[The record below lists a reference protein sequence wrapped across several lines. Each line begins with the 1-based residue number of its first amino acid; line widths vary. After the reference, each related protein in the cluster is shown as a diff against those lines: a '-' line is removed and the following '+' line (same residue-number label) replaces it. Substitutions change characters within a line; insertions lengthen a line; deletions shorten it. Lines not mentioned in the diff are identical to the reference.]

1 MLRGEMVMSAQGSG
15 PLDTVDQPPAAHRF
29 TGRSA
34 IVTGAGQGLGKAI
47 AMQLAREGAR
57 VAVVDRDRSS
67 AEAVATVITS
77 DGGIAIALA
86 ADVSQAD
93 QIGSAIEQAAAA
105 HGGLHLAVNNAGVSS
120 QPALTAD
127 QSLAAWDRA
136 IAINLGGIFYSLKFE
151 LPEMLKSGGGAI
163 VNVSSIFGSRG
174 LPHHAPYA
182 AAKHG
187 VIGLSRSAA
196 AEYASQGI
204 RINVLSPGPFD
215 TPMGASSGVTQ
226 EMIAAMVPLGRIGRP
241 DEASAVACFLL
252 SDEASFVV
260 GGEFGCDGGMLR

>member
-1 MLRGEMVMSAQGSG
+1 MSAIGSG
-15 PLDTVDQPPAAHRF
+15 PSNAADQPPASHRF

-47 AMQLAREGAR
+47 AMRLAREGAR
-57 VAVVDRDRSS
+57 VAIVDRDRAS
-67 AEAVATVITS
+67 ADAVATAIAS
-77 DGGIAIALA
+77 DGGIAMAIV
-86 ADVSQAD
+86 ADVSQPD
-93 QIGSAIEQAAAA
+93 QIGMAIERAAAA

-120 QPALTAD
+120 EPALTAD

-136 IAINLGGIFYSLKFE
+136 ISVNLDGVFYSLKFE
-151 LPEMLKSGGGAI
+151 LPEILKSGGGAI

-196 AEYASQGI
+196 AEYAPRGI

-215 TPMGASSGVTQ
+215 TPMGARSGVTQ
-226 EMIAAMVPLGRIGRP
+226 DMIAAMVPLGRVGRP